1 MRMVRSNQ
9 IRAFMVSSWNNLNN
23 GLGQMDVCAAALL
36 EDNTGFGKVKMQ
48 SNDEGV
54 EAANLSL
61 AYTPD
66 KYETP

>member
-1 MRMVRSNQ
+1 
-9 IRAFMVSSWNNLNN
+9 
-23 GLGQMDVCAAALL
+23 MDVCAAALL
-36 EDNTGFGKVKMQ
+36 EDNTGFGEVKSGQMMK
-48 SNDEGV
+48 GV